1 MRSVI
6 LYLLLIA
13 LFLSQI
19 SKSIIIIWLCNLGII
34 TISYF
39 ILVKII
45 LIEWLMLFIVL
56 NINVVLIY

>member
-19 SKSIIIIWLCNLGII
+19 SKRIIIIWLCNLGII

>member
-19 SKSIIIIWLCNLGII
+19 SKRIIIFWLCNLGII